1 MDDLIADFV
10 AECREMLEALGG
22 EIVAWEAQPDDRA
35 RLDSIFRFVHTV
47 KGNCGF
53 FEFPRLEALS
63 HAAEDALADVR
74 AGRRQP
80 NGPMVTAVLAII
92 DRIGEMIAQ
101 IEAGDELLPGD
112 DSGLIAA
119 LEVGAEGPSPMAAA
133 ADGPGRAAS
142 APRTIRLSVE
152 LLDRVMSTVSDMV
165 LARNELAR
173 RLRGSPG
180 DVPVDGA
187 FERLSA
193 IIADM
198 RDAITRT
205 RMQRIENL
213 FVALPRMVRDLS
225 AELGKQVLVD
235 IEGGDVELD
244 REMIEMIRDPL
255 THIVRNAV
263 DHGIELPAERL
274 KAGKREI

>member
-74 AGRRQP
+74 AGRRHP
-80 NGPMVTAVLAII
+80 DGTLVSAVLGII
-92 DRIGEMIAQ
+92 DRIGEMVAA
-101 IEAGDELLPGD
+101 IEAGEEMPAGD
-112 DSGLIAA
+112 DSALIHA
-119 LEVGAEGPSPMAAA
+119 LEPGAEGPAAPAAA
-133 ADGPGRAAS
+133 AVVDGTIRASA

-152 LLDRVMSTVSDMV
+152 LLDRVMSTVTDTV

-173 RLRGSPG
+173 RLRESET

-187 FERLSA
+187 FERLSS
-193 IIADM
+193 IIAEM
-198 RDAITRT
+198 RAAITRT
-205 RMQRIENL
+205 RKQRNENL
-213 FVALPRMVRDLS
+213 FVGLPRMVRDLS
-225 AELGKQVLVD
+225 GELGKQVLDD

-244 REMIEMIRDPL
+244 REMNEMIRAP
-255 THIVRNAV
+255 
-263 DHGIELPAERL
+263 
-274 KAGKREI
+274 

>member
-74 AGRRQP
+74 AGRRHP
-80 NGPMVTAVLAII
+80 DGALVSAVLAVI
-92 DRIGEMIAQ
+92 DRIGEMVAA
-101 IEAGDELLPGD
+101 IEAGEDMPIGD
-112 DSGLIAA
+112 DNHLIDA
-119 LEVGAEGPSPMAAA
+119 LAPGAEGITAPATAAEA
-133 ADGPGRAAS
+133 ATRSSS

-165 LARNELAR
+165 LARNELA
-173 RLRGSPG
+173 
-180 DVPVDGA
+180 
-187 FERLSA
+187 
-193 IIADM
+193 
-198 RDAITRT
+198 
-205 RMQRIENL
+205 
-213 FVALPRMVRDLS
+213 
-225 AELGKQVLVD
+225 
-235 IEGGDVELD
+235 
-244 REMIEMIRDPL
+244 
-255 THIVRNAV
+255 
-263 DHGIELPAERL
+263 
-274 KAGKREI
+274 